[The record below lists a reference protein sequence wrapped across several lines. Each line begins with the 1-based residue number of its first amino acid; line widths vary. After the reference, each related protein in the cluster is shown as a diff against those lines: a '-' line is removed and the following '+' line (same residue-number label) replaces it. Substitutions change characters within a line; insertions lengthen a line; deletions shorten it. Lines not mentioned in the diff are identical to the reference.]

1 MARSVVVLGH
11 RGGRGEGFP
20 PENTLAAFERALAIG
35 VDFVELDVRAS
46 SDGELVVF
54 HDARLDRLTP
64 LRGPLGR
71 RTAAELAEHA
81 IPTLAQVLELCRGRA
96 GVMAELKSPHLYRRH
111 ELVARTV
118 AMVDPDADIVLSFQ
132 RGALLEARGLSPRL
146 RILQHVGY
154 GVSIRAAARYAN
166 LVGFADGRVTRRGLE
181 KARSLGLATTVYT
194 VNDETRMRELAAAD
208 VDGIISDR
216 PDRLLAV
223 LGR

>member
-1 MARSVVVLGH
+1 MTWVIAH
-11 RGGRGEGFP
+11 RGASYDAR
-20 PENTLAAFERALAIG
+20 ENTLAAFERALAIG

-132 RGALLEARGLSPRL
+132 RGALREARGLSPRL

-216 PDRLLAV
+216 PERLLAV

>member
-1 MARSVVVLGH
+1 MTWVIAH
-11 RGGRGEGFP
+11 RGASYDAR
-20 PENTLAAFERALAIG
+20 ENTLAAFERALAIG

-132 RGALLEARGLSPRL
+132 RGALREARGLSPRL

>member
-1 MARSVVVLGH
+1 MTWVIAH
-11 RGGRGEGFP
+11 RGASYDAR
-20 PENTLAAFERALAIG
+20 ENTLAAFERALAIG